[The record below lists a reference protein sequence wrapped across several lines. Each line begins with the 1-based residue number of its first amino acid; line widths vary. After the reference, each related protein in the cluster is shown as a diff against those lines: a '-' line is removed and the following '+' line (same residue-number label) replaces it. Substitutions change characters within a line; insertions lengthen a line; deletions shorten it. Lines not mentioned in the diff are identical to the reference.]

1 MPQSTLQNILNSPGM
16 TSLRVQLQLCDFT
29 NKILTP
35 YPRSI
40 VVSDLLEEGEF
51 CFRF

>member
-16 TSLRVQLQLCDFT
+16 ASLRVQLQLCDFT
-29 NKILTP
+29 NKKLTP

-40 VVSDLLEEGEF
+40 VVSDLLVEGEF